1 MRAAHGQLVLL
12 AETFVDRSRF
22 TGACYRAANWQVLG
36 QTQGFARKPGTPA
49 TWVPHGRPKEV
60 LVYPLARDAREQLR
74 ALDDAPAWRSQGDP
88 EPWTTSRL
96 RSLFECLRTVP
107 EFRGT
112 RGRRYPLATILAI
125 AVAAKLAGYHG
136 TRAFA
141 EFASTLTQHQL
152 RALRAFYSHRLGRF
166 TAPTTTA
173 FLQCSGRAST
183 PMCWTAPRAPGPRS
197 KTAATS
203 RWPIDG
209 KRIRGAARH
218 NPAGKHH
225 LVAAVEHLSGKVL
238 GQEAVAHKSNE
249 IPAVRTL
256 TLGLDLKGRVVT
268 VDAMHVQHDTAPVRG
283 RAVRRA
289 LRDDPRSN
297 PTNPTCS
304 STSPG
309 STGSVPR
316 CAPPSTEPR
325 TRGTDASRSEAA
337 GCSTSPTT
345 PTPPLCPIARWRFAS
360 SASGETSRPA
370 RSSTRPYTA

>member
-36 QTQGFARKPGTPA
+36 QTQALPASPATPA
-49 TWVPHGRPKEV
+49 TFVPHGRPKEV

-173 FLQCSGRAST
+173 FFNVLVALDPDVLDRAART
-183 PMCWTAPRAPGPRS
+183 W
-197 KTAATS
+197 AAQQN
-203 RWPIDG
+203 RDNEPVAIDG

-218 NPAGKHH
+218 NPAATTTSSQRGAS
-225 LVAAVEHLSGKVL
+225 LREGARAGSGRS
-238 GQEAVAHKSNE
+238 QEQRE
-249 IPAVRTL
+249 
-256 TLGLDLKGRVVT
+256 
-268 VDAMHVQHDTAPVRG
+268 
-283 RAVRRA
+283 
-289 LRDDPRSN
+289 
-297 PTNPTCS
+297 
-304 STSPG
+304 
-309 STGSVPR
+309 
-316 CAPPSTEPR
+316 
-325 TRGTDASRSEAA
+325 
-337 GCSTSPTT
+337 
-345 PTPPLCPIARWRFAS
+345 
-360 SASGETSRPA
+360 SRPFG
-370 RSSTRPYTA
+370 P